1 MRKDLDDRSHTSAN
15 QPSVMDTRH
24 MTIADLIAKLQ
35 TLPLELSVMLTV
47 NEGGVDHARAVRVT
61 DVARHRFDWSFTPIG
76 QFRELPDD
84 NTVGEPFKAV
94 VLE

>member
-1 MRKDLDDRSHTSAN
+1 MYEDLDDRSHISAN
-15 QPSVMDTRH
+15 QPTITDIRH

-61 DVARHRFDWSFTPIG
+61 DVARHRLDWSFALIG